1 VSDDL
6 DELLR
11 LARERKDHR
20 LAAILRRAG
29 AKVGRKRKGNRSLGM
44 IPVSPLPN
52 AYDRSAVQSAI
63 ESLERTRAKAANV
76 QASSTN
82 AGTQVGVNWPS
93 EDDAVPLELTISAT
107 MDRFVSGGPARIWT
121 ARAGATGTARYG
133 FGPQRYRIVLGG
145 QRLGVMSLRLP
156 PDADMGATIVPGIL
170 VQHGIVV
177 TGIPHW
183 LGRPPRRIL
192 AAESVGDSP
201 VSFRTLFSTGGAAV
215 WNSGGTTRDFYWK
228 RTQDEHVTLAP
239 YPFASAFGSDSTLQA
254 GSAQL
259 RDMKGFTLSLLTGT
273 SGGEVFRQL
282 CSRACL
288 GRSLRGD
295 GHGPS
300 ATVPSGL
307 PVEAPTVSTAVD
319 WLSPTSYTHRIEGY
333 DLTTARIA
341 QGVPFSYEDCRALA
355 ATSETFSLVVQASGE
370 KIVSQSPAPTYGTPA
385 VWHQNGLV
393 IQDSTTGRLRS
404 WALDIIV
411 E

>member
-1 VSDDL
+1 MSDDL

-11 LARERKDHR
+11 IARERKDHR
-20 LAAILRRAG
+20 LAAILRRVG
-29 AKVGRKRKGNRSLGM
+29 ARNSKRSKRDTALGVLPVG
-44 IPVSPLPN
+44 PLPS
-52 AYDRSAVQSAI
+52 AYDSAAVQSAI
-63 ESLERTRAKAANV
+63 ESLERTRAKVDKFPTSAANI
-76 QASSTN
+76 
-82 AGTQVGVNWPS
+82 GTQMGVNWPS
-93 EDDAVPLELTISAT
+93 EDEAVPLELTISAT

-121 ARAGATGTARYG
+121 AKAGVSGTARYG
-133 FGPQRYRIVLGG
+133 FGPQRYRIVLDG
-145 QRLGVMSLRLP
+145 QRLGVMSMRLP
-156 PDADMGATIVPGIL
+156 PTANMGATILPGFL

-177 TGIPHW
+177 SGIPHW

-192 AAESVGDSP
+192 AVESVGESP
-201 VSFRTLFSTGGAAV
+201 VAFRAHFLTSGGSA

-254 GSAQL
+254 GTAQL
-259 RDMKGFTLSLLTGT
+259 RDMKGFTFSLLTGT

-300 ATVPSGL
+300 ASVPSGL
-307 PVEAPTVSTAVD
+307 EVEAPTVATAVD
-319 WLSPTSYTHRIEGY
+319 WDSPITYTHRIEGY
-333 DLTTARIA
+333 DLTTARIV
-341 QGVPFSYEDCRALA
+341 QGVPFSYEDCREMV
-355 ATSETFSLVVQASGE
+355 ATAESFSLVIQAAGE
-370 KIVSQSPAPTYGTPA
+370 KVVSQSPAPTYGTPA

-393 IQDSTTGRLRS
+393 IQDSTSGRLRS